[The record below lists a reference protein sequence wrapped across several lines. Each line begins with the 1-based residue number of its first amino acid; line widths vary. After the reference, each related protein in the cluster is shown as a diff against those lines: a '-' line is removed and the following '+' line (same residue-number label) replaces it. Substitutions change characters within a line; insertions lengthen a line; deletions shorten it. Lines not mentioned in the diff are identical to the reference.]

1 MFEFVRQHYTVKT
14 LAPIS
19 CHAFISSLEEF
30 HSGDKAS
37 SYINFNDW
45 CNY

>member
-1 MFEFVRQHYTVKT
+1 MCRHYIVKS

-30 HSGDKAS
+30 WSQDKVEEEFKAQ
-37 SYINFNDW
+37 
-45 CNY
+45 